1 MAQLGERTI
10 IKETR
15 SALILSDEN
24 GKISKYRLETPLK
37 LKMVKTV
44 KTVKPK
50 PKSKRVVMPNI
61 DDIASKM
68 PRCRVVLERYTQN
81 QIDAIIRKSE
91 RSEMI
96 RQIKAKLMSLPGLF

>member
-37 LKMVKTV
+37 LKMV